1 MAPVVTRRKLR
12 QRAQQALAT
21 IFEPKGVVRSVH
33 YSCES
38 FYPDD
43 ERTSRR
49 ITAIGVY
56 DFTNNHSRG
65 FSIANTAEELRME
78 KSDIEDNFEMIEA
91 RILKDFYEMIRATE
105 TVIWVHWNM
114 RDTYYGF
121 SALEHRARVLGIDPV
136 VIDDSQKVDLAKVIW
151 DLEGPGYIDH
161 PRLENLL
168 RKNDIL
174 PRGFLSGEQEAAAFE
189 AQAYIRL
196 HGSTLSKVRAI
207 WEVAELA
214 ASGNLRTDASWLV
227 RHGRRPSD
235 IGAAIG
241 ENWLY
246 PIISLAIGALG
257 IAGFIW
263 GFLRS

>member
-1 MAPVVTRRKLR
+1 MAK
-12 QRAQQALAT
+12 
-21 IFEPKGVVRSVH
+21 
-33 YSCES
+33 
-38 FYPDD
+38 D
-43 ERTSRR
+43 
-49 ITAIGVY
+49 
-56 DFTNNHSRG
+56 
-65 FSIANTAEELRME
+65 SIEG
-78 KSDIEDNFEMIEA
+78 NFEMIEA
-91 RILKDFYEMIRATE
+91 KILKDFYDMIRATE
-105 TVIWVHWNM
+105 TVTWVHWNM
-114 RDTYYGF
+114 RDTYFGF
-121 SALEHRARVLGIDPV
+121 SALEHRAKILGIDPV
-136 VIDDSQKVDLAKVIW
+136 VIDDSKKVDLSKVIW

-174 PRGFLSGEQEAAAFE
+174 PRGFLSGDQEAAAFE

-246 PIISLAIGALG
+246 PVISLAFGLVGTAIG

-263 GFLRS
+263 GLSQS